1 MTNRPQAA
9 AKKAFPVVVRHAVHD
24 LTQPLQALRMLLGL
38 PGVVAE
44 DSRELPRKLDAALTE
59 MEARLAQ
66 VQALARVLDGSTDVE
81 TPRLVSLADVLAL
94 ARRGRPELWADPLI
108 RVRNPDAVLNLPPR
122 AAALCL
128 NALVDNARR
137 ARPKSRI
144 VVGPR
149 EGGRR
154 LIVLDDGD
162 GMNRATAARIAR
174 ALAGGEASV
183 LGVGLALAAS
193 LVAGWAGEWRV
204 ASTEGVGSIVGFSA
218 ANPA

>member
-1 MTNRPQAA
+1 M
-9 AKKAFPVVVRHAVHD
+9 
-24 LTQPLQALRMLLGL
+24 
-38 PGVVAE
+38 
-44 DSRELPRKLDAALTE
+44 
-59 MEARLAQ
+59 
-66 VQALARVLDGSTDVE
+66 LDGSTDVE

-162 GMNRATAARIAR
+162 GMNRATAARITSYNVCYTKLLRSRPR
-174 ALAGGEASV
+174 AA
-183 LGVGLALAAS
+183 
-193 LVAGWAGEWRV
+193 
-204 ASTEGVGSIVGFSA
+204 
-218 ANPA
+218 